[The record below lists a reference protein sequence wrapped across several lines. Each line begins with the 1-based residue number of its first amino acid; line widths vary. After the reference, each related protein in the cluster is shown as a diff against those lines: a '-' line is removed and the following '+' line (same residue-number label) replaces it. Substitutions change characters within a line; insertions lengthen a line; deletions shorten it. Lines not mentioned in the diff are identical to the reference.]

1 MPLAYMPVFAAFLE
15 AAASNET
22 AELRRVVRA
31 VAAAILRLRLDH
43 PDVEDCASETMQR
56 AIEGEA
62 RLRHGQP
69 RRPWVIGI
77 ARHVALDMLRARKRT
92 RLGDDFAD
100 AKSSPD
106 DPSSW
111 MDRVPDT
118 SPSPHELLERAEGR
132 EELARAVAALPPG
145 MQTALK
151 KFHIEGK
158 SYQQIA
164 EEMSLPLG
172 TVATWVTRGRKSIA
186 ERMGMRGN
194 VE

>member
-1 MPLAYMPVFAAFLE
+1 MPIFAAFLE
-15 AAASNET
+15 PPAPDET
-22 AELRRVVRA
+22 AALQGVIRS
-31 VAAAILRLRLDH
+31 VAAAVLRVRPDH
-43 PDVEDCASETMQR
+43 PDVDDCASETLRR
-56 AIEGEA
+56 AIEGGT

-100 AKSSPD
+100 SRSSPD

-111 MDRVPDT
+111 MDRLPD
-118 SPSPHELLERAEGR
+118 PSAGPHELLERAEGR
-132 EELARAVAALPPG
+132 AELERAVAELPQG

-151 KFHIEGK
+151 KFHMEGK
-158 SYQQIA
+158 SYQRIA
-164 EEMSLPLG
+164 EEMRLPLG
-172 TVATWVTRGRKSIA
+172 TVATWITRGRKSVA
-186 ERMGMRGN
+186 ERLGVRGS

>member
-15 AAASNET
+15 APASDET
-22 AELRRVVRA
+22 AALRGVVRA
-31 VAAAILRLRLDH
+31 VASAVLRLRPDH
-43 PDVEDCASETMQR
+43 PDVEDCASETLRR
-56 AIEGEA
+56 AIEGQT
-62 RLRHGQP
+62 RLRQGQP

-77 ARHVALDMLRARKRT
+77 ARHVALDMMRARKRT

-100 AKSSPD
+100 AKNSPD

-111 MDRVPDT
+111 MDRLPDS
-118 SPSPHELLERAEGR
+118 SPGPHELLERAEGR
-132 EELARAVAALPPG
+132 AKLERAVAELPRG

-172 TVATWVTRGRKSIA
+172 TVATWVTRGRKSVA
-186 ERMGMRGN
+186 ERLGVGGS